1 MKKRLGG
8 LLAGLLM
15 CMCVSAWAAVDLNS
29 ATRSELEAVKGIG
42 PAKARAIMEYRR
54 KHGPFRNVEAL
65 ADVKGFGKA
74 SVAKLKGELTV
85 GAEAGKAAG
94 RKY

>member
-15 CMCVSAWAAVDLNS
+15 CVSAWAAVDLNR
-29 ATRSELEAVKGIG
+29 ATRSELEAVQGIG
-42 PAKARAIMEYRR
+42 PAKASAIVEYRL

-65 ADVKGFGKA
+65 AEVKGFGKA
-74 SVAKLKGELTV
+74 SVAKLKGVLTV
-85 GAEAGKAAG
+85 GADAGKVAA
-94 RKY
+94 KK